1 MSLYKNLAYIN
12 KNGHLIS
19 CLYKQK
25 IRVLSLHALKQNIL
39 QSKMNMIY
47 LIYISKRNNV
57 NLFLAWVR
65 QPWKM
70 QHIKHQPME

>member
-25 IRVLSLHALKQNIL
+25 IRVQVCMH
-39 QSKMNMIY
+39 
-47 LIYISKRNNV
+47 
-57 NLFLAWVR
+57 
-65 QPWKM
+65 
-70 QHIKHQPME
+70 